1 MPQVLVALWAG
12 IVRGDG
18 LRTEG
23 IFRLAGDPH
32 ACALAEKALVK
43 STNPNP
49 NPDPNPNPNPYP
61 KPTPTLILI
70 LTPALTLTYSQS

>member
-1 MPQVLVALWAG
+1 MALWAG

-23 IFRLAGDPH
+23 IFRLAGDPN

-43 STNPNP
+43 N
-49 NPDPNPNPNPYP
+49 
-61 KPTPTLILI
+61 KL
-70 LTPALTLTYSQS
+70 PAKLSPETMARQP